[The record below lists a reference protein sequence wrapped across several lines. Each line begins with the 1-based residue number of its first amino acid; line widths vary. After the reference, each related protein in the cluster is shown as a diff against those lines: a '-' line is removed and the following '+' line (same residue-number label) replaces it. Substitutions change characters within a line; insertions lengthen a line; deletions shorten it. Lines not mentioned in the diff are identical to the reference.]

1 MLNVHRGSHAVILFL
16 ENVVTSRNT
25 FDLRAYM
32 ESEDCEMEISEYNL
46 KRRYYE
52 YLDCVRW
59 FVFRAFPNDVYLVE
73 MKIEKPFSMME
84 KLILNEDSNDSHK
97 VMFENWCRDYERTL
111 YGIVE
116 MWRGMVGVVDEVDYW
131 KLVFFPEKNGLNR
144 DNAFDYVAHYFLPI
158 ASKSVYFGDLD
169 SWLKY
174 EEFIKSFDGESDELY
189 DGMYRGF
196 VILRDYWLDA
206 INRIHEFS
214 LKYSVN
220 YKMDDWIRECYEYVH
235 SLDNLDSESEEE
247 NYDN

>member
-32 ESEDCEMEISEYNL
+32 ESEDCEMEISEYDL

-59 FVFRAFPNDVYLVE
+59 FVFRAFPNDVYLTE
-73 MKIEKPFSMME
+73 IKIEKPFSMME
-84 KLILNEDSNDSHK
+84 KLILDEDSNDSHK
-97 VMFENWCRDYERTL
+97 VMFENWCSDYERTL
-111 YGIVE
+111 DGIVE

-144 DNAFDYVAHYFLPI
+144 DNAFDYVAHHFLPI

-174 EEFIKSFDGESDELY
+174 EGFIKNFNGDADKLY
-189 DGMYRGF
+189 EGIHRGF
-196 VILRDYWLDA
+196 LILRDYWLDE
-206 INRIHEFS
+206 IDKIREFCG
-214 LKYSVN
+214 KYSIN
-220 YKMDDWIRECYEYVH
+220 YKMNDWIKECYDYVH
-235 SLDNLDSESEEE
+235 SLDNLGVESE
-247 NYDN
+247 D